1 MWQPKEKFEGRLQ
14 EFVLRIPKNL
24 AQAVAYHQP
33 LPIQAHLGN
42 SHAHLFY
49 WGPKRLKAFFLFA
62 GSGHCRV
69 GTFWHARHYLLA
81 LNC

>member
-42 SHAHLFY
+42 SHAHLFTAA
-49 WGPKRLKAFFLFA
+49 RS
-62 GSGHCRV
+62 GSKPSFSLRGV
-69 GTFWHARHYLLA
+69 AIVVSAPSGTRAITS
-81 LNC
+81 